1 MAKFNLSDFSHAV
14 ADLAAKAAP
23 SVICLNVHPRHTISA
38 VHWRDG
44 LYVTAEEGIDAGEE
58 LHTVLP
64 GGASA
69 RAELLGRDP
78 STGIA
83 LVRPEGAPVPG
94 TFPRAGEGAVGSL
107 AVIVGASGGSPLAAF
122 GVVNEF
128 GPAWR
133 SMRGGLIDRRIG
145 LAASLDGRFE
155 GSAALNAEG
164 GLIGMVLFGPR
175 RRPLVI
181 PAETIDRTASTLR
194 EKGHVARGYL
204 GAGLHPVHH
213 ASVQG
218 AMVMSLDDGGPAKS
232 AGLHLGDIVT
242 AWDGEAVRGPRDMI
256 RRLGPDSVGS
266 AATLAILRGGQ
277 TRDVSV
283 TIGSRPM
290 S

>member
-1 MAKFNLSDFSHAV
+1 MAKFNLSDFSNAV

-23 SVICLNVHPRHTISA
+23 SVICLNVHPRHTVSA

-44 LYVTAEEGIDAGEE
+44 LYVTAEEVIDSGEE
-58 LHTVLP
+58 LHAVLP

-83 LVRPEGAPVPG
+83 LVRAEGASVPG
-94 TFPRAGEGAVGSL
+94 TFSRAGDGAVGNL
-107 AVIVGASGGSPLAAF
+107 AVIVGASGGSPLVAF
-122 GVVNEF
+122 GVINEF
-128 GPAWR
+128 GPPWR
-133 SMRGGLIDRRIG
+133 SMRGGHVDHRIG
-145 LAASLDGRFE
+145 LSAALDGRFE

-204 GAGLHPVHH
+204 GAGLHPFRH
-213 ASVQG
+213 ASVRG

-242 AWDGEAVRGPRDMI
+242 SWNGEEVHGPRDMI

-266 AATLAILRGGQ
+266 AVTLAILRGGE
-277 TRDVSV
+277 THDVSV